1 MTAVIDSCFDG
12 GNIRRIDRN
21 NQSQIRLA
29 IDADAGGEFY
39 QWFYFRITATRGSE
53 FQVVIENAA
62 TSSYPA
68 GWENYN
74 VVVSND
80 QENWY
85 RIETVYDSGG
95 LRFTVALQSDVLW
108 VAYFTPY
115 SLQQHAELI
124 GRVSKVQNVSCR
136 VLGHTV
142 DGRSIDCL
150 QIGNPN
156 AAIKMWAIAR
166 QHPGETMAQWWMEGY
181 LKRLTDHNDPVVREL
196 LKLGVFYVVP
206 NMNPD
211 GSYRGYLRTN
221 ALGRNLN
228 REWRKATAEYS
239 PEVYYVRQK
248 MHETGVDFCLDVHG
262 DEAIPYNF
270 IAGTEGIESWNEQRQ
285 QLQEKFKSKLRS
297 ANPDFQTTVGY
308 PVTPPGRA
316 NYDICSSYIAE
327 TFNCPAMTLEMPFKD
342 NELSPDPLVGWSA
355 ERSAKLGYS
364 CIDAIYSIVDH
375 LS

>member
-12 GNIRRIDRN
+12 GNIRRIDSDD
-21 NQSQIRLA
+21 QSLIRLE
-29 IDADAGGEFY
+29 IEADAGGEFY
-39 QWFYFRITATRGSE
+39 QWFYFRITAARDSE

-80 QENWY
+80 QKNWY
-85 RIETVYDSGG
+85 RIAATYDSGR
-95 LRFTVALQSDVLW
+95 LRFPVTLQSDVLW

-124 GRVSKVQNVSCR
+124 GRISTVQNVRC
-136 VLGHTV
+136 LIPGHTV

-156 AAIKMWAIAR
+156 AAIKVWAIGR

-181 LKRLTDHNDPVVREL
+181 LKRLTDYNDAVVREL
-196 LKLGVFYVVP
+196 LKQVVFYVVP

-221 ALGRNLN
+221 AAGRNLN
-228 REWRKATAEYS
+228 REWSDATPEHS

-270 IAGTEGIESWNEQRQ
+270 IAGTEGIDSWNEQRQ
-285 QLQEKFKSKLRS
+285 LLQDKFKSNLQS

-316 NYDICSSYIAE
+316 NYAICSSYIAE

-342 NELSPDPLVGWSA
+342 TELSPDPLNGWSA
-355 ERSAKLGYS
+355 VRSAKLGHS
-364 CIDAIYSIVDH
+364 CIDAIYSIVDD
-375 LS
+375 L

>member
-12 GNIRRIDRN
+12 GNIRRL
-21 NQSQIRLA
+21 QSDDATQIRLA
-29 IDADAGGEFY
+29 IEADAGGEFF
-39 QWFYFRITATRGSE
+39 QWFYFRVTAARASR
-53 FQVVIENAA
+53 FQIIIENAA
-62 TSSYPA
+62 SSAYPA

-80 QENWY
+80 RTNWY
-85 RIETVYDSGG
+85 RLQTEYDDRG
-95 LRFTVALQSDVLW
+95 LCFSVDMQSDVLW

-115 SLQQHAELI
+115 SLQQHDNLI
-124 GRVSKVQNVSCR
+124 GRISSCDLVSTH

-142 DGRSIDCL
+142 DGRTLDCL
-150 QIGNPN
+150 QIGENDAPLK
-156 AAIKMWAIAR
+156 AWAIAR

-181 LKRLTDHNDPVVREL
+181 LQRLVDGNDAVVREL
-196 LKLGVFYVVP
+196 LKQMVFYVVP

-221 ALGRNLN
+221 AAGRNLN
-228 REWRKATAEYS
+228 REWSSPSVEHS
-239 PEVYYVRQK
+239 PEVYLVRQK

-270 IAGTEGIESWNEQRQ
+270 IAGTEGVASWNEKRQ
-285 QLQEKFKSKLRS
+285 QLQETFKHNLQR

-308 PVTPPGRA
+308 PVTPAGRA
-316 NYDICSSYIAE
+316 NYGICSNYIAE

-342 NELSPDPLVGWSA
+342 TELSPDLHHGWSA
-355 ERSAKLGYS
+355 ERSALLGRS
-364 CIDAIYSIVDH
+364 CIEALYSIADH
-375 LS
+375 L